1 MPTNI
6 HFNLHIIWYESLII
20 NELFDSIKNAL
31 NYFNDVDLTINLCLN
46 SQTSMST
53 PINGKPEEMF
63 EVFKNHEIY
72 KMSKV
77 TLKTDSDT
85 FFNIADWRRDYYNEN
100 GFTVWG
106 ESDCLLPQ
114 EFFHTLDYM
123 ASEVKQEPYFVTFA
137 HKKMFDDTWKCVEH
151 PSLVSENLDNWHK
164 KDMKLCCDG
173 YISQHELDVFNS
185 NHETSITQNNVYKSD
200 GALIVLSK
208 GFKLPFISPD
218 INIWGD
224 DICFTK
230 YCEFKKIPQ
239 YFVSLMKG
247 HNIRHP
253 KKKSNCIDVF
263 TKDVI
268 ENKKIESFRKI
279 FLFYA
284 KVLKDIREENC

>member
-1 MPTNI
+1 V
-6 HFNLHIIWYESLII
+6 

-31 NYFNDVDLTINLCLN
+31 NYFGDVDLTINLCLN
-46 SQTSMST
+46 SQTNLSN
-53 PINGKPEEMF
+53 PINGAPEEMF

-72 KMSKV
+72 KMAKIV
-77 TLKTDSDT
+77 FKTNSDK
-85 FFNIADWRRDYYNEN
+85 FFNIADWRREYYNEN

-123 ASEVKQEPYFVTFA
+123 AKEIAQEPYFITFA
-137 HKKMFDDTWKCVEH
+137 HKKMFDKTWNCIEH
-151 PSLVSENLDNWHK
+151 PSLVNGTLDDWHK

-173 YISQHELDVFNS
+173 YISQLELDEFNS
-185 NHETSITQNNVYKSD
+185 NHETSITQHNVYKSD

-208 GFKLPFISPD
+208 GFKRPFICPD

-230 YCEFKKIPQ
+230 VCEFKKIPQ
-239 YFVSLMKG
+239 YFVTLMKG

-253 KKKSNCIDVF
+253 QKKSNCIDVF
-263 TKDVI
+263 SKEEIDAQ
-268 ENKKIESFRKI
+268 KIESFRKI
-279 FLFYA
+279 FAFYA
-284 KVLKDIREENC
+284 KVLKDIRLKMENQI